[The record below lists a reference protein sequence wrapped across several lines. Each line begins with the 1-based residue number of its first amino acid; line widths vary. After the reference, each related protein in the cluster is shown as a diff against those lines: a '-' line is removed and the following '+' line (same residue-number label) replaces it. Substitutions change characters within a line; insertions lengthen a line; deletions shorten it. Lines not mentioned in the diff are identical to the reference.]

1 MFEHYFYGSV
11 AKTNKHTVLTMQ
23 VPTYLSKFKRLIR
36 VILVWAALF
45 AWLALTDPQKLPI
58 VLLIVPFGL
67 LFAAIFLAFSLLIR
81 RFIPKMSRAKRRLI
95 AACVSGLPTFILIL
109 SSVNQLTWRDVALI
123 AFLSIFL
130 LFYASRARFS
140 S

>member
-1 MFEHYFYGSV
+1 MET
-11 AKTNKHTVLTMQ
+11 ATVLIMPIQ
-23 VPTYLSKFKRLIR
+23 QQLRKFRRPIKVL
-36 VILVWAALF
+36 LVWLALF
-45 AWLALTDPQKLPI
+45 IWLALTNPQKLPI
-58 VLLIVPFGL
+58 VLLIVPFSL
-67 LFAAIFLAFSLLIR
+67 LFAAIFLTSSLVMR
-81 RFIPKMSRAKRRLI
+81 RFLPRLGRGKRRL
-95 AACVSGLPTFILIL
+95 AAGCLAGLPTFILIL

>member
-1 MFEHYFYGSV
+1 MALS
-11 AKTNKHTVLTMQ
+11 A
-23 VPTYLSKFKRLIR
+23 YLSKFSRPIK
-36 VILVWAALF
+36 VIAV
-45 AWLALTDPQKLPI
+45 WLALVAWLVSTDPRKLPI

-67 LFAAIFLAFSLLIR
+67 LFTAIFLTFSLIIS
-81 RFIPKMSRAKRRLI
+81 RFLPHTSQAKRRLEAGCI
-95 AACVSGLPTFILIL
+95 AGLPTFLILL
-109 SSVNQLTWRDVALI
+109 SSVNQLTWRDVALV